1 MNTIHQQR
9 QAILAEL
16 ARLGPMRRGSVT
28 DQYVE
33 TTGAD
38 GQPRR
43 RGPYPVYTVKKDGR
57 TVSRR
62 LNRPE
67 LVATYRAHIARGR
80 RFQELVD
87 ELMRL
92 GEALSDQALSGTAQ
106 KKTPKPRSK
115 PVLKPKGLSR
125 P

>member
-1 MNTIHQQR
+1 MNAIHQQR

-16 ARLGPMRRGSVT
+16 ARLGPMRRGSIT

-38 GQPRR
+38 GKPRR
-43 RGPYPVYTVKKDGR
+43 RGPYPVYTVKKEGH

-67 LVATYRAHIARGR
+67 LVTACQAHIAQGR

-87 ELMRL
+87 QLMRL
-92 GEALSDQALSGTAQ
+92 GEVLSDQALSDTAL
-106 KKTPKPRSK
+106 KKTPKPKSK
-115 PVLKPKGLSR
+115 PALRPKGSS
-125 P
+125 PP

>member
-1 MNTIHQQR
+1 MNAIHQQR

-33 TTGAD
+33 TTGMD
-38 GQPRR
+38 GKPRR
-43 RGPYPVYTVKKDGR
+43 LGPYPVYTAKEDGR

-67 LVATYRAHIARGR
+67 LVTACREHIAQGR
-80 RFQELVD
+80 RFRELVD
-87 ELMRL
+87 QLMRL
-92 GEALSDQALSGTAQ
+92 GEALSDQSLSDTAL
-106 KKTPKPRSK
+106 KKTPKSGSR
-115 PVLKPKGLSR
+115 PVLKRKELSR